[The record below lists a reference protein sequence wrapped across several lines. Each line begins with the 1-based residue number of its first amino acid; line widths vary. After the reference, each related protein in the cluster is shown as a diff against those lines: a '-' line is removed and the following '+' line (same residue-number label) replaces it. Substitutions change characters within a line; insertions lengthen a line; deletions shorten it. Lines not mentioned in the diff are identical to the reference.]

1 MSQFVRLRIQKGD
14 DFSRQFVCKDAA
26 GAVNDLTGCALK
38 MQIRDADSGTV
49 LLELSTENEKIDLT
63 PESGLFVIK
72 FAAADTAS
80 AAWER
85 AIYDCQLTDSAN
97 EITTL
102 FAGDVLLL
110 REVTK

>member
-1 MSQFVRLRIQKGD
+1 MSQFVRLRLQKGD

-38 MQIRDADSGTV
+38 MQIRDTETGSV
-49 LLELSTENEKIDLT
+49 LLELSTENGKIDLT

-80 AAWER
+80 ETWDSAV
-85 AIYDCQLTDSAN
+85 YDCQLTDSAS

-102 FAGDVLLL
+102 FCGDVLLL

>member
-1 MSQFVRLRIQKGD
+1 MAQFVRLRIQKGD

-26 GAVNDLTGCALK
+26 GVVNDLTGCALK
-38 MQIRDADSGTV
+38 MQIRDANTSAV
-49 LLELSTENEKIDLT
+49 LLELSTENGKIDLT
-63 PESGLFVIK
+63 PAPGLFVIK
-72 FAAADTAS
+72 FAAADTAT
-80 AAWER
+80 ATWES

-102 FAGDVLLL
+102 FGGDVLLL